1 MSTPASACPPDY
13 GYPPEVLNRPPEL
26 EAETLYVVGGLYG
39 NPEALEAIL
48 ARRAREERAGR
59 PVTLL
64 FNGDFHWFDV
74 DPRAFRAIGETV
86 LGHPALRGNV
96 ETELARAGGGLD
108 CGCSYPDYVE
118 PGVPERSN
126 AIFARLAATAAAF
139 PEQRAR
145 LAALPLHRVVA
156 VGGRRIAILHGDA
169 ESLAGW
175 RLAEE
180 ALRALDGAAGA
191 DCADCA
197 DCAAMS
203 APQTPVPQ
211 TSLERIADWF
221 RRARVDAFATTHT
234 CLPFARDFRVEG
246 QPRLIVNNGSAGMPN
261 FRGRRE
267 GLLTRISA
275 RPEVPPDSLYGLAV
289 SGVRYDAL
297 PVRYDGE
304 RWLRRFLADW
314 PAGSPAHASYGR
326 RIVEGPAYELGQAV
340 RGGVQLT
347 RLRRTA

>member
-1 MSTPASACPPDY
+1 MSASPACCPPDY
-13 GYPPEVLNRPPEL
+13 GYSPADLSRPPEL

-39 NPEALEAIL
+39 NPEALAAIL
-48 ARRAREERAGR
+48 ALRAREERAGR

-74 DPRAFRAIGETV
+74 DPRVFREIGAAV
-86 LGHPALRGNV
+86 LEHPALRGNV
-96 ETELARAGGGLD
+96 EAELARAGGGQD

-126 AIFARLAATAAAF
+126 AIFARLAVTAAAF
-139 PEQRAR
+139 PEHRAR
-145 LAALPLHRVVA
+145 LAALPLHRILAVA
-156 VGGRRIAILHGDA
+156 GRRIAVLHGDA

-180 ALRALDGAAGA
+180 ALRGLDAVAGAAGGEA
-191 DCADCA
+191 AACADGGGPA
-197 DCAAMS
+197 
-203 APQTPVPQ
+203 APQTP
-211 TSLERIADWF
+211 LERIADWF
-221 RRARVDAFATTHT
+221 RRAQVDAFATTHT
-234 CLPFARDFRVEG
+234 CLPFARDFRVAG
-246 QPRLIVNNGSAGMPN
+246 RTRLIVNNGSAGMPN
-261 FRGRRE
+261 FRGRCE

-275 RPEVPPDSLYGLAV
+275 RPEVPPDSLYGMAA

-297 PVRYDGE
+297 PVRYDAE

-314 PAGSPAHASYGR
+314 PAGSPAHASYQR
-326 RIVEGPAYELGQAV
+326 RIVDGPAYELEQAV
-340 RGGVQLT
+340 RGGVQRT